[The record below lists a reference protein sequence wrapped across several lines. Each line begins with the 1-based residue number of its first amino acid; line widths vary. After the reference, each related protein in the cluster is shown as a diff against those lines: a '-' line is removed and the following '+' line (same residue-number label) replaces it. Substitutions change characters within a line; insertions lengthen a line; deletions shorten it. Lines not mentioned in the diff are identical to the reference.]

1 MKKLPWI
8 LLLIVVFLFY
18 LSLKTD
24 GFKTIIN
31 NENTLKKGLETTYN
45 SITELDKNEDWTG
58 LYDYLRPEEKN
69 NTTLSQ
75 FIESKQA
82 ARKMYNQIYTV
93 NNIEIR
99 GDKGIIDR
107 SLSFCINPDCL
118 TTDRKTITGKKEF
131 ILIDNKWYFN
141 LNNNIICDRQKP
153 YTIPSEFDRAIS
165 LIIQRL
171 LERNNQITTNRA
183 DFFRSIK
190 NCLDIQYAPTDD
202 EMKGAEGLFYFSP
215 SSSKED
221 LRILV
226 SPRYQIK
233 DDLLTAIL
241 LSHELMHAYIYASD
255 TNLVLSCFEDE
266 AQAFRLQLLF
276 MSTLNN
282 EEVASLTYRYNNR
295 TSPEAVAAID
305 LPLTITDYSSVG
317 PSDSDPAYNKILNYV
332 KNNPY
337 YQEQC
342 KNL

>member
-8 LLLIVVFLFY
+8 LLVIVIFLFY

-24 GFKTIIN
+24 GFKTFIN
-31 NENTLKKGLETTYN
+31 NESTLKKTLETTYN
-45 SITELDKNEDWTG
+45 HITELEKNEDWTG
-58 LYDYLRPEEKN
+58 LYNYLAPNDKN
-69 NTTLSQ
+69 STNLNQ
-75 FIESKQA
+75 FINSSQT
-82 ARKMYNQIYTV
+82 ARKTYNRIYTV

-99 GDKGIIDR
+99 GDRGIIDR

-118 TTDRKTITGKKEF
+118 NIDRKTITGKKEY

-141 LNNNIICDRQKP
+141 LKNNIICDRNEP
-153 YTIPSEFDRAIS
+153 YPISSEFDRAIS

-171 LERNNQITTNRA
+171 LEQNHPITTSRA
-183 DFFRSIK
+183 DSFKSIK
-190 NCLDIQYAPTDD
+190 NCLNIQYASTDD
-202 EMKGAEGLFYFSP
+202 EMKGTEGLFYFSP

-241 LSHELMHAYIYASD
+241 LSHELIHAYFYTID
-255 TNLVLSCFEDE
+255 GNLFLSCFEDE

-282 EEVASLTYRYNNR
+282 EEIASLTYRYNNR
-295 TSPEAVAAID
+295 TSPESIAALD
-305 LPLTITDYSSVG
+305 LPLTIVNYSSVG
-317 PSDSDPAYNKILNYV
+317 PSESDPAYNKILNYV
-332 KNNPY
+332 KNNSY

-342 KNL
+342 KNQ